1 MTAAMPGAGDDPWP
15 VPAIDGDDFTRTV
28 ATLGA
33 TAEAAAGDAGRGT
46 APELGRFAIVA
57 CFVGRFDDSARYA
70 QILADRARAV
80 DDAAA
85 LARAELASGIRAL
98 FLGEHTAARAYLARA
113 IPPRTAPRHGPE
125 SYAAAVGAEVE
136 LYNGDDELAHA
147 LALATVKAA
156 ERDGDVLALTSAQL
170 VAGLAAA
177 RLGQA
182 IAARVSLRAA
192 IDTAVDARDA
202 RSLMRA
208 VEAIGLL
215 EGDGASPAL
224 ALRLLTAAGRH
235 RRRLDLARPN
245 ELARRVALR
254 LGELRYALGD
264 SPFEEGAHAGQQ
276 LALNDAAALAH
287 QSVDP

>member
-1 MTAAMPGAGDDPWP
+1 MPGAGDDPWP

-192 IDTAVDARDA
+192 IDT
-202 RSLMRA
+202 
-208 VEAIGLL
+208 
-215 EGDGASPAL
+215 
-224 ALRLLTAAGRH
+224 
-235 RRRLDLARPN
+235 
-245 ELARRVALR
+245 
-254 LGELRYALGD
+254 
-264 SPFEEGAHAGQQ
+264 
-276 LALNDAAALAH
+276 
-287 QSVDP
+287 